1 MCTGFNATDNAFSSV
16 SGYLYIYNADNG
28 DLRQYFGS
36 NSSTVSAM
44 SACVN
49 ANNPVYYYSSS
60 PNDCFNTQTFTN
72 LTFNGGADICSSIG
86 FNANEVSSL
95 NGTYYLRSLFTDEF
109 RQFNA
114 TFSSSVSFTNS
125 CTYYS
130 C

>member
-28 DLRQYFGS
+28 DLRQYYGF

-44 SACVN
+44 SPCVN
-49 ANNPVYYYSSS
+49 TNTPVYYYSTS
-60 PNDCFNTQTFTN
+60 PNDCFNTQTLAN
-72 LTFNGGADICSSIG
+72 LTFSGGVDMCSSVYISSTDL
-86 FNANEVSSL
+86 NSL
-95 NGTYYLRSLFTDEF
+95 NGTYYLRNLFTDEF
-109 RQFNA
+109 RPFMADNGSTA
-114 TFSSSVSFTNS
+114 AFTNE